1 MAFHIAEDNA
11 EVEDD
16 TSAVA
21 MMEGPLQGQPRAGVA
36 VPLAKGAVEVRPV
49 RGEVRP
55 VRGEVRPERGEV
67 RPVRGEA
74 RPVRGEVR
82 PVRGEVL
89 VEVLLVGRRGVVQTQ
104 MAPPAVE
111 GTCWDKER
119 NPALVLAEAW

>member
-1 MAFHIAEDNA
+1 VAFHIAEDNA

-55 VRGEVRPERGEV
+55 VRGEVRPVPGED
-67 RPVRGEA
+67 
-74 RPVRGEVR
+74 R

-89 VEVLLVGRRGVVQTQ
+89 VEVLLVGGRAVVQTQ
-104 MAPPAVE
+104 MALPAVE

>member
-1 MAFHIAEDNA
+1 VAFHIAEDNA

-36 VPLAKGAVEVRPV
+36 VPLAKGAV
-49 RGEVRP
+49 EVRP

>member
-49 RGEVRP
+49 RGEV
-55 VRGEVRPERGEV
+55 
-67 RPVRGEA
+67 
-74 RPVRGEVR
+74 
-82 PVRGEVL
+82 L